1 MMRGNMK
8 GFLNTWAG
16 FSADL
21 NLVIQLAM
29 GGCLIM
35 GALLAQAKHYTAHA
49 ICQTTVVI
57 LNLALI
63 ATIMGPAFEQQVVPG
78 MPAHMGK
85 LHYSIAAL
93 HGALGFA
100 TELLGLYI
108 LLVAGTNVLPQRW
121 RFSRWKLLMRVEL
134 ILWWAVIILGAVTYY
149 VWYAGRSLH

>member
-1 MMRGNMK
+1 MTLGMN

-21 NLVIQLAM
+21 NLVIQLTM
-29 GGCLIM
+29 GGCLII
-35 GALLAQAKHYTAHA
+35 GALLARAKRYTAHA
-49 ICQTTVVI
+49 ICQATVVI

-63 ATIMGPAFEQQVVPG
+63 ATIMGPPFEQLVVPKIPSRLG
-78 MPAHMGK
+78 R

-93 HGALGFA
+93 HGGLGLA

-108 LLVAGTNVLPQRW
+108 LLVAGTNILPNRW

-134 ILWWAVIILGAVTYY
+134 ILWWAVIILGVFTYY
-149 VWYAGRSLH
+149 VWYARPGLQ